1 MKIETFELERLQS
14 LWENRV
20 DINLT
25 ESGLHPFTLR
35 ELLTQEE
42 IEQVLDL
49 RLGYGWTNGEP
60 TLRAAICEHYASTT
74 PDEVL
79 VTCGSAE
86 ANFLA
91 MWTLLEPGDEI
102 AVMLPNYM
110 QIWGIA
116 RSLGVEAHGFHLRE
130 ELDWAPDLDELRS
143 IVSPRTRLVVVCNP
157 NNPTGAVLS
166 RDDMDRIL
174 EIAVSV
180 DATVYADEI
189 YKGVE
194 LDGQE
199 APSFRD
205 LDSSAIVA
213 AGLSKALAHPGLRIG
228 WLAGPAD
235 FIDAASHRHDYTT
248 ITSSVLSEFVA
259 TTILRPDRRRAILER
274 NREML
279 NQNLE
284 ILVDWT
290 QQRPDQFHFVPPKA
304 GGMCF
309 LRYAA
314 DVNSTDLATRLR
326 NEKSLL
332 VLPGDVYGMDH
343 YLRLGIGER
352 SDYLERGLAL
362 LGDGFDELEE
372 SAAG

>member
-14 LWENRV
+14 IWENRV

-25 ESGLHPFTLR
+25 ESGLHPFSLR
-35 ELLTQEE
+35 ELLNEEE
-42 IEQVLDL
+42 IDQVLDL

-60 TLRAAICEHYASTT
+60 SLRQAISAHYVSTT
-74 PDEVL
+74 PEEIL

-116 RSLGVEAHGFHLRE
+116 RSLGVEARGFRLRE
-130 ELDWAPDLDELRS
+130 DLDWAPDLDELRS

-166 RDDMDRIL
+166 HDAMERIL
-174 EIAVSV
+174 EIASSV
-180 DATVYADEI
+180 GATVYADEI

-194 LDGQE
+194 LDGRE
-199 APSFRD
+199 GPSFRD

-235 FIDAASHRHDYTT
+235 FIDAAWHHNDYTT
-248 ITSSVLSEFVA
+248 ITTSVVSQFVA
-259 TTILRPDRRRAILER
+259 TTILRADRRREILER
-274 NREML
+274 NRKML
-279 NQNLE
+279 NQNLA

-290 QQRPDQFHFVPPKA
+290 RQRPDQFHFVPPKA

-314 DVNSTDLATRLR
+314 NVNSTELATRLR

-343 YLRLGIGER
+343 YLRIGIGER
-352 SDYLERGLAL
+352 SEYLKRGLAL
-362 LGDGFDELEE
+362 LGDGFDELE
-372 SAAG
+372 A